1 MKKNKNFGNVNLNRI
16 IHSVLKEQV
25 TSTIPTTP
33 TTPTT
38 QPSTGTTTPSNTAT
52 TAPTTATTAETPTQD
67 VILTF
72 GTDSNGVS
80 IDKTIK
86 KSLGQRIKDV
96 FKRKPTPQAPTN
108 ESFNNSLLEEMNKMS
123 FLLNYER
130 GVVLSEQ
137 KALLESDGSDTEK
150 PPFNAPIVTVT
161 KLNNTEW
168 KVDAFG
174 TFPVNVTTGP
184 LATQF
189 MDAIAAKVYKDPTLA
204 DPKYK
209 GRVTITVASIFGGA
223 SNYNNGPVI
232 PNMDAVYDP
241 AKGIVKYTASK
252 PVKDESTF
260 TGNYDLNTQL
270 AVSRASN
277 LFKVMRS
284 QLPLRTENSIKM
296 AVKEEIKGYNVNTGG
311 VIDKDRN
318 SKLYPVPGQHVNMQL
333 IVKIR
338 PAKPTR
344 VGSLKCME
352 GLQVR
357 IETTQHNCDT
367 AAFDVKLNGVPLGV
381 VDLGNWRVGTDIKD
395 DFGRKREILAGTT
408 SDGKSGGKRIRIF
421 AIDASKAKS
430 FVTTEDGSVM
440 ISVKGRDSA
449 DYERRF
455 GLGSNQTYAGKLTT
469 HSDVPFVTI
478 SQPNGTLLYKQ
489 APTPNTYAFGGSRK
503 PCGDTGN
510 PCKEYDLIKFNP
522 CATNLID
529 GDLTG
534 F

>member
-1 MKKNKNFGNVNLNRI
+1 
-16 IHSVLKEQV
+16 
-25 TSTIPTTP
+25 
-33 TTPTT
+33 
-38 QPSTGTTTPSNTAT
+38 
-52 TAPTTATTAETPTQD
+52 
-67 VILTF
+67 
-72 GTDSNGVS
+72 
-80 IDKTIK
+80 
-86 KSLGQRIKDV
+86 
-96 FKRKPTPQAPTN
+96 
-108 ESFNNSLLEEMNKMS
+108 
-123 FLLNYER
+123 
-130 GVVLSEQ
+130 
-137 KALLESDGSDTEK
+137 
-150 PPFNAPIVTVT
+150 
-161 KLNNTEW
+161 
-168 KVDAFG
+168 
-174 TFPVNVTTGP
+174 
-184 LATQF
+184 
-189 MDAIAAKVYKDPTLA
+189 MDAIVAKVYKDPMLA

-232 PNMDAVYDP
+232 PNMDAVYNSE
-241 AKGIVKYTASK
+241 KGVVKYTASK
-252 PVKDESTF
+252 PVKDESIF

-270 AVSRASN
+270 SISRATN

-357 IETTQHNCDT
+357 VETTKHGCDT
-367 AAFDVKLNGVPLGV
+367 AAFDVKLSGVPLGA
-381 VDLGNWRVGTDIKD
+381 VDLGNYYVGTGKPDEL
-395 DFGRKREILAGTT
+395 GRKRELLPGSV
-408 SDGKSGGKRIRIF
+408 SDGVQGGKRYRIF
-421 AIDASKAKS
+421 NIDASKAKS
-430 FVTTEDGSVM
+430 FVTSEDGSVM
-440 ISVKGRDSA
+440 ISIKGRDSS
-449 DYERRF
+449 DYEKRF
-455 GLGSNQTYAGKLTT
+455 GLEAQQSYVGTFST
-469 HSDVPFVTI
+469 HADVPFVTI
-478 SQPNGTLLYKQ
+478 SKGSTIIYKQ

-503 PCGDTGN
+503 PCGAAGN